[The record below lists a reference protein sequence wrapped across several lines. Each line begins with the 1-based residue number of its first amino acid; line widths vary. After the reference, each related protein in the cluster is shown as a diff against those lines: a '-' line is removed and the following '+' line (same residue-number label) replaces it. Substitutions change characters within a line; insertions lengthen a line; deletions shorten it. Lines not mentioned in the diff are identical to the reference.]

1 MVILGLTGSIGMG
14 KTTAAAMLRRM
25 GVPVYGS
32 DEVVHGLLA
41 RGGAAAPAVAAAFPE
56 AVRGGEVDRIAL
68 RARVFDDAA
77 ALRRLEAI
85 VHPLVRKAQAGFLRR
100 QAARRARVVAL
111 DVPLLFEVGL
121 YRACDVV
128 LVVTAPAFLQR
139 ARVLARPGMTDEALA
154 RILAQQT
161 GDSWKRRRADFVVS
175 SGLGRAP
182 VLRSLRAVARL
193 AADRRGR
200 HWPPRSYMA
209 KPGPYARNRP
219 RHRNDRPRS
228 RLR

>member
-14 KTTAAAMLRRM
+14 KTTASAMLRRM

-32 DEVVHGLLA
+32 DEAVHGVLA
-41 RGGAAAPAVAAAFPE
+41 RGGAAVPAVAAAFPE
-56 AVRGGEVDRIAL
+56 AVRDGEVDRAAL
-68 RARVFDDAA
+68 RARAFGDEA

-85 VHPLVRKAQAGFLRR
+85 VHPLVREVQGRFLRR

-121 YRACDVV
+121 YAACDAV

-139 ARVLARPGMTDEALA
+139 ARVLARPGMTEEMLA

-182 VLRSLRAVARL
+182 VLRSLRAVVRL
-193 AADRRGR
+193 AAGRCGR
-200 HWPPRSYMA
+200 HWPPLSYTA
-209 KPGPYARNRP
+209 NPGPYARNRP
-219 RHRNDRPRS
+219 RHRNDRPRP